1 MIPKRLTLTNFLS
14 YREVTLDFAGLHV
27 ACICGPNGAGKSSL
41 LEAMAWVV
49 WGHSRVA
56 TDDDVIH
63 LGAKEVKV
71 EFVFEHQ
78 GQVYRILR
86 GRRRKQGCF
95 LEFQIQTLT
104 GFRTL
109 TQRGVRATQQLIIQH
124 LKVDYETFV
133 HSAYLRQGRAD
144 EFMLKRPGER
154 KQILADLMKLSQYDR
169 LVEKAR
175 ERARNYQAEIKVLG
189 VALAQAEE
197 QLAQR
202 SAIATH
208 HRTLE
213 EQTQHTQQQQQAAL
227 QQRERLQQQQQQRQ
241 QQQRAIEAARQQ
253 QQHLQQSQLQRA
265 TELERLQQQCQS
277 LQRELTAATEIESGH
292 GQLQQLRHLEAE
304 YGQRWQQYQQAQA
317 LRTQLQT
324 QRQEQRGALQTH
336 ITQAQLR
343 LTSLDETIAE
353 LTQINSQRATVD
365 ATLEQLQAA
374 RQQLRRLDQRQIEV
388 TPLQQRR
395 QQLHTR
401 LKQAS
406 ARLEARLDA
415 ISQTQATLT
424 TQRRPELRQTLVK
437 VEHQLAYLEQ
447 RRAYQAQVRQKGQER
462 RDFMAQLQTEQRQN
476 EQQLIQLDQRL
487 ALLGQP
493 DAHCPLCDQV
503 LADHG
508 PEVMAQLQRE
518 RDTLQQRIWV
528 IREQLTTSQREI
540 QVLRREYRELETE
553 LEQYGAVLQE
563 QGGLQAQLASSTEA
577 TTQLEALEQERH
589 HLEQCLESEDYATD
603 LHREYQQLE
612 TQLTRLNYDERDHAL
627 ARNQVE
633 KLRWAEF
640 KHAELA
646 QAERRLERL
655 LAERP
660 GVETELGELRSQLQ
674 TFDQQPSDELLQ
686 VEATLA
692 ELDYQP
698 KHHQRLRAQLQ
709 DLQPWQLRYHTLQQA
724 RATLPELEQRRD
736 ELTLAQT
743 EQQQQHNSL
752 NQQIAAAEVDL
763 PPDVTDPIQQ
773 MEARLAELQ
782 TQRDQQLT
790 QLGHLD
796 QQLQQLDT
804 LQQQVDQQ
812 RQLLHSHQHQ
822 LRVHQELQQ
831 AFGKN
836 GIQALMIE
844 NLLPQLEAETNQI
857 LGRLSAHQL
866 HVQFVTQRSGRK
878 KLIDT
883 LDILIADTQGTRAY
897 ETYSGG
903 EAFRVNFA
911 IRLALARLLAQR
923 SGLALQM
930 LIIDEGFGT
939 QDQAG
944 CDRLVA
950 AITAIAP
957 DFACILAVTHMP
969 HFREAFQTRIDV
981 VKTEQG
987 SQLRLSA

>member
-292 GQLQQLRHLEAE
+292 GQQQQLRHLEAE

-324 QRQEQRGALQTH
+324 QRQEQRGALQADL
-336 ITQAQLR
+336 TQAQLR

-743 EQQQQHNSL
+743 EQQQQHDSL
-752 NQQIAAAEVDL
+752 NRQIAAAEVDL
-763 PPDVTDPIQQ
+763 PPDATDPIQQ
-773 MEARLAELQ
+773 METRLAELQ